1 MGFRH
6 AVLAVA
12 AALVAALPLRA
23 QDDPLELEN
32 LKTPTSPAFVILG
45 VEPTSVERPTTP
57 RAFALSLYS
66 AAQAGGGV
74 VPENYAAELAPYWM
88 RRQPQVTW
96 EEYFVRPGVARALA
110 QTFTVS
116 VATRSLVAGV
126 DSTTGVG
133 IGLRA
138 SPLVGHASARA
149 DSLAGVLDSLQDL
162 RLDLRDNLRRA
173 RRTGDAARIAALQD
187 SLDAN
192 ATATQ
197 TAAQALQA
205 NDERVGLRL
214 EIAGALAG
222 YYPGND
228 FQAGR
233 VGGTGAWG
241 TLAYRLENPGVDL
254 LAMGRYLRSHGT
266 GEQDVWDVGGRAV
279 LLYERFSGSVEWV
292 VRSASDATGTGPGGQ
307 PALDSGNRVVGL
319 LEYRATDDLFVSFS
333 FGQDYPRQGD
343 DRQPLIA
350 ILGGQF
356 NFGSRPLI
364 SLPSN

>member
-1 MGFRH
+1 MRIPSLL
-6 AVLAVA
+6 LAAA
-12 AALVAALPLRA
+12 AALLAALPLRA
-23 QDDPLELEN
+23 QDDPLQLKN

-57 RAFALSLYS
+57 RAFALSLYNAS
-66 AAQAGGGV
+66 QAGGGV
-74 VPENYAAELAPYWM
+74 IPENYAAELAPYWM

-96 EEYFVRPGVARALA
+96 EEYFERPGPAQALA

-116 VATRSLVAGV
+116 IATRALVAGT

-149 DSLAGVLDSLQDL
+149 DSLAGVLDSLQDR
-162 RLDLRDNLRRA
+162 RLDLRDDLRRA
-173 RRTGDAARIAALQD
+173 RRAGDAAQTGTLQE
-187 SLDAN
+187 SLDQN
-192 ATATQ
+192 AAAAQ
-197 TAAQALQA
+197 AVAQALQD

-222 YYPGND
+222 YYAQND
-228 FQAGR
+228 FRSGR

-241 TLAYRLENPGVDL
+241 TLAYRMENPGIDL
-254 LAMGRYLRSHGT
+254 LAIGRYLRNGGSAD
-266 GEQDVWDVGGRAV
+266 QDVWDVGGRAV
-279 LLYERFSGSVEWV
+279 LLYDRFSGSVEWV
-292 VRSASDATGTGPGGQ
+292 ARSASDAAGAGPGGAA
-307 PALDSGNRVVGL
+307 ALDSGNRVVGL

-333 FGQDYPRQGD
+333 FGQDYPREGD

-356 NFGSRPLI
+356 NFGSRPLV
-364 SLPSN
+364 SLPAN

>member
-1 MGFRH
+1 MRIRH
-6 AVLAVA
+6 ALFALLA
-12 AALVAALPLRA
+12 AAATLPLSA
-23 QDDPLELEN
+23 QDPLELEN

-66 AAQAGGGV
+66 ATESGGGV
-74 VPENYAAELAPYWM
+74 IPDNYAAEFAPYWM

-96 EEYFVRPGVARALA
+96 EDYFEKPGLVQALA

-116 VATRSLVAGV
+116 VATRSLVAGG
-126 DSTTGVG
+126 DSTTGIG

-149 DSLAGVLDSLQDL
+149 DSLAAVLDSLQDL
-162 RLDLRDNLRRA
+162 RLDLRDELRGARRA
-173 RRTGDAARIAALQD
+173 GDAARMATLQEGLDQNAASAQ
-187 SLDAN
+187 AV
-192 ATATQ
+192 
-197 TAAQALQA
+197 AQALQA

-214 EIAGALAG
+214 ELAGALAG

-228 FQAGR
+228 FGAGR

-241 TLAYRLENPGVDL
+241 TLAYRLENPGIDL
-254 LAMGRYLRSHGT
+254 LAMGRFLRNG
-266 GEQDVWDVGGRAV
+266 GAAEQNVWDVGGRAV
-279 LLYERFSGSVEWV
+279 LLYDRFSGSVEWV
-292 VRSASDATGTGPGGQ
+292 ARSASDATGSGPGGQ
-307 PALDSGNRVVGL
+307 APLDSGNRVVGL

-333 FGQDYPRQGD
+333 FGQDYPREGD

-356 NFGSRPLI
+356 NFGSRPLV
-364 SLPSN
+364 SLPN